1 MNMQAMQKRNGVRQ
15 GLARFLSDY
24 VIIVP
29 IIVLIVVF
37 GISGPNFLTGGNAM
51 NVLRQ
56 VSMVAILAAGQF
68 FIICTGELDI
78 SLGSLV
84 SLGGIIFAKGMVDWG
99 MHPLPAALATF
110 AVCLVCGLLNGVMVT
125 RFRIP
130 SFVATLGMQYIGSG
144 LCYVLTN
151 AYPVS
156 NIPAEIAW
164 IGRGYLGS
172 VPWPV
177 ILMLAVFVLITFIS
191 QKTKFGR
198 FVYAVGGNQE
208 AAHLSGIPV
217 SLIKNAVFLIGGFSS
232 ALVGIILVSRLNSGQ
247 PGGGTGMEFQT
258 VIACVMGGVSLTGGK
273 GKAQGVILG
282 AIFVGIL
289 TNGMTL
295 LDVNSYYQKV
305 IQGVV
310 LVLAIGVDVYKTQR
324 QANSR

>member
-1 MNMQAMQKRNGVRQ
+1 
-15 GLARFLSDY
+15 
-24 VIIVP
+24 
-29 IIVLIVVF
+29 
-37 GISGPNFLTGGNAM
+37 
-51 NVLRQ
+51 
-56 VSMVAILAAGQF
+56 
-68 FIICTGELDI
+68 
-78 SLGSLV
+78 
-84 SLGGIIFAKGMVDWG
+84 
-99 MHPLPAALATF
+99 
-110 AVCLVCGLLNGVMVT
+110 MVT

-156 NIPAEIAW
+156 NIPAEIAR

-172 VPWPV
+172 VPPV

-198 FVYAVGGNQE
+198 FVYAVGGNQRGG
-208 AAHLSGIPV
+208 ASVRHSL

-232 ALVGIILVSRLNSGQ
+232 ALVGIILGIPAELRPAGRRHRH
-247 PGGGTGMEFQT
+247 
-258 VIACVMGGVSLTGGK
+258 GVSDGDCLRDGGRFADRRQ